1 MLATPMPFEIQIASS
16 DVVLDEISMIIYG
29 ESGIGKT
36 TIAKNMPNP
45 LFLIFRGG
53 GEHRPM
59 PLTGTNIPFIE
70 VATKAQLDEIV
81 VQFKGDGIPNITRM
95 PKQPASL
102 EAALKSPGVE
112 LPENYVVKTLVF
124 DQMTS
129 MYAMILMDAVA
140 TVARKRFLP
149 EIPDKPDYGTAH
161 TRFLN
166 AIFDINKIPK
176 IHKVYIALAEMDED
190 ELTKER
196 TGLPM
201 VPGKMAREVLKF
213 TDFVFRM
220 HTRRAVENG
229 KLREFRAFQTQ
240 PEGSWIAKDSSGKL
254 PKPYFELPSP
264 DYDFFS
270 EVILKSLLK

>member
-1 MLATPMPFEIQIASS
+1 MTYEIQIASS
-16 DVVLDEISMIIYG
+16 EIVLDEISLIIYG
-29 ESGIGKT
+29 DSGIGKT

-70 VATKAQLDEIV
+70 ISTKDQLDEIV
-81 VQFKGDGIPNITRM
+81 LAFVRTGIPNITL
-95 PKQPASL
+95 PAQQNISL
-102 EAALKSPGVE
+102 EEALKNPGVE
-112 LPENYVVKTLVF
+112 LPRNYVVKTLVL
-124 DQMTS
+124 DQLTS
-129 MYAMILMDAVA
+129 MYAMILGDAVR
-140 TVARKRFLP
+140 TVARRRFLP

-161 TRFLN
+161 TRFVN

-213 TDFVFRM
+213 VDFVFRM
-220 HTRRAVENG
+220 HTRRAMEGN

-264 DYDFFS
+264 DYDFFN
-270 EVILKSLLK
+270 ETIIKSLLK